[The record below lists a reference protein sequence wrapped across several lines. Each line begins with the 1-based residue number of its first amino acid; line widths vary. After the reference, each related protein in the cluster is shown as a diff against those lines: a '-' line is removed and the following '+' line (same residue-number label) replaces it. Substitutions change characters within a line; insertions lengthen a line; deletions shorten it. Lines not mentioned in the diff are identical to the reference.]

1 MNILFIGDIVG
12 KLGRDV
18 TAYMIER
25 ITSNRPID
33 FIIANGENATHG
45 KGLNED
51 HFKELLDSGV
61 DVVTLGNHY
70 AAKKDIFNYID
81 RYECI
86 LRPNNLHESI
96 PGVGT
101 NVFDLNGIKIRVTNL
116 MGRSF
121 MSNNVDNPFD
131 NLQKILNEDKNQSDI
146 HIIDFHAEATGEKYA
161 LAYAF
166 DGQIS
171 AVLGTHTHVQ
181 TRDYRVLEKGTA
193 FISDVGMCGPYNSI
207 LGTRK
212 EEVITRTWTGLP
224 STFDVIEHDDCLFS
238 AVVLEFDDATFEC
251 LSIEPIYQIIG
262 EDEL

>member
-18 TAYMIER
+18 VGYMVDQ
-25 ITSNRPID
+25 ITSSRPID

-45 KGLNED
+45 KGIIET
-51 HFKELLDSGV
+51 HFKELLDCGI

-81 RYECI
+81 SYECI
-86 LRPNNLHESI
+86 IRPNNVHESI
-96 PGVGT
+96 PGIGS
-101 NVFDLNGIKIRVTNL
+101 NVFDCNGVKIRVTNL
-116 MGRSF
+116 LGRSF
-121 MSNNVDNPFD
+121 MANTIDNPFD
-131 NLQKILNEDKNQSDI
+131 SLQTILNKEEKADI
-146 HIIDFHAEATGEKYA
+146 HIVDFHAEATGEKYA

-166 DGQIS
+166 DGQVS

-193 FISDVGMCGPYNSI
+193 YISDVGMCGPYNSI

-224 STFDVIEHDDCLFS
+224 SVFDVIEHDECLFS
-238 AVVLEFDDATFEC
+238 AVILEFDDATFEC
-251 LSIEPIYQIIG
+251 LSIEPIYQIVP
-262 EDEL
+262 EEEL